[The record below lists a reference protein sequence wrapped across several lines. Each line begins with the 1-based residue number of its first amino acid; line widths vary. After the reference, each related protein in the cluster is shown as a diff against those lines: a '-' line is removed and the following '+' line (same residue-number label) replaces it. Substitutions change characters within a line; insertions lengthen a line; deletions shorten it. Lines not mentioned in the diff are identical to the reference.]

1 MLQHFAGAVS
11 ALSRQ
16 RLHDST
22 NVAPF
27 ANLRTVRGSVK
38 AHGIAGATG
47 EIPRPDNPPGV
58 AARPAPAEQTPSGGA
73 PSTPRRLDPASSN
86 GGRAVS
92 QKVTAKD
99 LGAGRI
105 RFPRS
110 SKRLFPSERAY
121 VDVDVRGCSFTAIGW
136 DPRDGPDR
144 ERSGVLSFGI
154 GNVSGR
160 VPIAVGDVLSLT
172 ADSAANRFELR

>member
-1 MLQHFAGAVS
+1 M
-11 ALSRQ
+11 
-16 RLHDST
+16 
-22 NVAPF
+22 P
-27 ANLRTVRGSVK
+27 RT
-38 AHGIAGATG
+38 I
-47 EIPRPDNPPGV
+47 D
-58 AARPAPAEQTPSGGA
+58 PAP
-73 PSTPRRLDPASSN
+73 SS

-121 VDVDVRGCSFTAIGW
+121 LDVNVRGCSFTAIRW

-144 ERSGVLSFGI
+144 ERSGVLSFGV
-154 GNVSGR
+154 GKLSARVS
-160 VPIAVGDVLSLT
+160 IAVGDVLSLT